1 MADKLAAK
9 KAKFTGMDP
18 FKVNLLMR
26 REKIRTE
33 SIFQDKKN
41 ANQSV
46 LMKTSR
52 LPTDTR
58 NLLKRAIQERNEM
71 SNSAPKVHLTTKK

>member
-33 SIFQDKKN
+33 SIFQDKKKMQI
-41 ANQSV
+41 NQC
-46 LMKTSR
+46 L
-52 LPTDTR
+52 
-58 NLLKRAIQERNEM
+58 
-71 SNSAPKVHLTTKK
+71 

>member
-33 SIFQDKKN
+33 SIFQDKKKCE
-41 ANQSV
+41 S
-46 LMKTSR
+46 
-52 LPTDTR
+52 
-58 NLLKRAIQERNEM
+58 I
-71 SNSAPKVHLTTKK
+71 SAYED